1 MRRRDSRL
9 APPAQNQ
16 CNRTDVVHGSS
27 PRIPSD
33 WYHRRRD
40 ASEGVA
46 GSTRA
51 GRAPGHGARG
61 QWARRPRG
69 ARPVALRMRG
79 WRKAVFMILSGAAR
93 ALDRAGRA
101 SMCLATATLRLDDL
115 REAIANTWEEFGRS
129 ERAIL
134 AGLMPW
140 ERALYDRFLKPG
152 DHILVVGCGTG
163 RDLIALLEL
172 GYRAAG
178 LDVVP
183 RAITLARQML
193 DKKGLQAQLYP
204 GGIEI
209 VALPGSF
216 DVITFSSCC
225 YGYLP
230 QADAR
235 ISVLRKAKAHLNPG
249 GRILISYLAA
259 ERPLR
264 ALPIHLMR
272 FVARVTGADWH
283 PEPGDVIGP
292 ATEDRKAV
300 RYEHQFGEGE
310 LEREARAAGLTV
322 VFHERDTVGTAVL
335 IV

>member
-1 MRRRDSRL
+1 MIAQRTASRKGPGRGIIGHVSRR
-9 APPAQNQ
+9 
-16 CNRTDVVHGSS
+16 
-27 PRIPSD
+27 
-33 WYHRRRD
+33 
-40 ASEGVA
+40 
-46 GSTRA
+46 
-51 GRAPGHGARG
+51 
-61 QWARRPRG
+61 
-69 ARPVALRMRG
+69 RG
-79 WRKAVFMILSGAAR
+79 WRKAPFILLSGAAR

-101 SMCLATATLRLDDL
+101 SMCLATATLPLQDL
-115 REAIANTWEEFGRS
+115 REAIGNTWEAFGRS

-134 AGLMPW
+134 SGLMPW
-140 ERALYDRFLKPG
+140 ERALYDGFLKPA
-152 DHILVVGCGTG
+152 DRILVVGCGTG
-163 RDLIALLEL
+163 RDLIALLKL

-183 RAITLARQML
+183 GAITAARAML
-193 DKKGLQAQLYP
+193 DKEGLPAELYT
-204 GGIEI
+204 GGIEV

-216 DVITFSSCC
+216 DVVTFSWCC
-225 YGYLP
+225 YGYIP

-235 ISVLRKAKAHLNPG
+235 IGVLRKVKAHLTPG
-249 GRILISYLAA
+249 GRILISYLPA
-259 ERPLR
+259 ERPPR

-283 PEPGDVIGP
+283 PESGDVIGS
-292 ATEDRKAV
+292 ATEDRNAV